1 MRGGILGR
9 SAHLAVILRL
19 LEVRVLERDG
29 IARRHDRLGGLVP
42 HDGWTRA
49 PRADVRT
56 GAARTR
62 RGVGCS
68 TRAEGAR
75 RDETSASGRAGRR
88 AARCARATCAPANG
102 SGRWERRP
110 PGRARVFSPS
120 RPFGAETRQTTVRW
134 WSMQREVTLK
144 AAATS
149 LEADPRARRPASRAV
164 PPRRELARPRPLGR
178 PLSGSVTSRPR
189 TSRSSPRFGRVVV
202 ARGFAPG
209 RGASSLERPV
219 RARVSGI
226 SPDASSAA
234 ASRPRVAGA
243 SPRRPRAPTWPPSA
257 RSGTCSARR

>member
-1 MRGGILGR
+1 MD
-9 SAHLAVILRL
+9 A
-19 LEVRVLERDG
+19 
-29 IARRHDRLGGLVP
+29 
-42 HDGWTRA
+42 RA
-49 PRADVRT
+49 P
-56 GAARTR
+56 
-62 RGVGCS
+62 
-68 TRAEGAR
+68 
-75 RDETSASGRAGRR
+75 SGRANGRGSDATRRRVLDASGGGAKRR
-88 AARCARATCAPANG
+88 AECLGSRGAACGEVRARDVCAGERL
-102 SGRWERRP
+102 GRWERRP

-134 WSMQREVTLK
+134 WSMELEVTLK